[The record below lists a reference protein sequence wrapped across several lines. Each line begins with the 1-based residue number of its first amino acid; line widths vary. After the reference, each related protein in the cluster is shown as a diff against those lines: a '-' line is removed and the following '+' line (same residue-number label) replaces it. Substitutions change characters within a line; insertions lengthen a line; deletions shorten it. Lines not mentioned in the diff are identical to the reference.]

1 MRSFVFTNEAL
12 TRQAGRFVWLSINT
26 ETEQGAAF
34 KAKFPINAIPT
45 YFVLDP
51 TSGLPALR
59 WVGAATVSELEKLLD
74 DGERAVR
81 SEANGADEALR
92 KADRLY
98 GEGNY
103 TEAASA
109 YRLAIDSA
117 PAGWPALGRATASL
131 AWALSSSDEY
141 QRCAEM
147 ARTAYPK
154 LGRSAAAANVAAT
167 GLDCALNMPAEA
179 PGRKE
184 LVAELEGFCRAV
196 LADKDLPIAADDRAG
211 IYASLVDAREDAGDK
226 DTMLETA
233 RAWAA
238 FLESQAA
245 AAATPEQRA
254 VFDSF
259 RLTAYLTLE
268 QPEKA
273 IPMLQASER
282 DLPDDYNPPARLALA
297 YKAMSKYDDAVASS
311 TRALA
316 KVYGPRKIRI
326 LMNLADIYTAKGDAA
341 AARKNLEES
350 LRIAES
356 LPAGQRSEGTIAM
369 LKKKLESPAPT
380 EQ

>member
-45 YFVLDP
+45 LFILDP
-51 TSGLPALR
+51 ASGEPALR

-81 SEANGADEALR
+81 SAANGSEVALR

-98 GEGNY
+98 GEGKY
-103 TEAASA
+103 AEAAGA
-109 YRLAIDSA
+109 YKLALDSA
-117 PAGWPALGRATASL
+117 PTGWAATGRATASL

-141 QRCAEM
+141 QRCAEL
-147 ARTAYPK
+147 ARDSYPK
-154 LGRSAAAANVAAT
+154 LGRSAPAANVAAT
-167 GLDCALNMPAEA
+167 GLDCALSLPLEA

-211 IYASLVDAREDAGDK
+211 IYSSLVDAREDAGDK
-226 DTMLETA
+226 DGMMQTA
-233 RAWAA
+233 QAWAA
-238 FLESQAA
+238 FLEIQAA

-254 VFDSF
+254 VFDAF

-268 QPEKA
+268 LPEKA
-273 IPMLQASER
+273 VPMLQASER

-297 YKAMSKYDDAVASS
+297 YKAMSRYDDAIAAS

-316 KVYGPRKIRI
+316 KVYGPRKIRV
-326 LMNLADIYTAKGDAA
+326 LLNLADIYSAKGDAP
-341 AARKNLEES
+341 AARKILEES
-350 LRIAES
+350 LQIAES
-356 LPAGQRSEGTIAM
+356 LPAGQRSEGMIAM
-369 LKKKLESPAPT
+369 LKKKLESPAPPNP
-380 EQ
+380 